1 MSHICFVL
9 ALAFL
14 MSVFDPLEKPLDEEI
29 KPRRAGGSLSPL
41 SHANLF
47 YKLCNPLVYSHLIKH
62 RKSLLQAYA

>member
-1 MSHICFVL
+1 
-9 ALAFL
+9 